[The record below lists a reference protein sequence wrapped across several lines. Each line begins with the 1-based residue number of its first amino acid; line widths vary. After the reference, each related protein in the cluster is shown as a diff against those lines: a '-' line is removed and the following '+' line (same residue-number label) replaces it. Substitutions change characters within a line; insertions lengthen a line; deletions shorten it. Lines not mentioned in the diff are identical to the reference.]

1 MVVGGNGDGR
11 SWLVVVVVVA
21 IGSRSDP
28 SVPVAADLGMPSSE
42 ESIKALMVRAAL
54 VFGG

>member
-1 MVVGGNGDGR
+1 M
-11 SWLVVVVVVA
+11 VA